1 MRIDRGEVEPGRR
14 YAWVWTGALA
24 TFIVAALTGGLYRYA
39 IVSGETFGLSLTNIR
54 HAHSHLMYFG
64 WATPVLIAG
73 IAILK
78 PEMFDA
84 RRLRAI
90 LIAVFIAA
98 AASYPMFLIFGY
110 EVHSIGPARMPLA
123 VVVSGLN
130 MIAWYMFVALY
141 VRSTRGKTRD
151 RSLLL
156 FDLSLTFLVLATLG
170 AWMLAA
176 LGPFGIESDVWTS
189 ALTHI
194 FLDLFSEGWFVL
206 GLLALMY
213 GVADGVWPKGH
224 WSLGLI
230 CAGLPVTFA
239 LGMPRSLVPN
249 SLAVMAS
256 IGSLLVGLG
265 LLINV
270 FLLWNHRP
278 RGLNRLLWQL
288 PLALLGLKSI
298 AQIALLLL
306 PGLWLTSVA
315 GLRIIYLHLM
325 LLGFLSIGLTAVA
338 RVLFGYRQTVGAY
351 ALAAAA
357 LLLIASLIPLSAVFP
372 SSWSG
377 WWVFLLAAIIAPLP
391 PLVALFM
398 MIFGIRNRSILR
410 KENVNQSDRRGYEDR
425 AGVMSNVM
433 VKEELADAPP
443 VH

>member
-230 CAGLPVTFA
+230 CDSQWRNVWPVSHEHQTCPFSSHVF
-239 LGMPRSLVPN
+239 R
-249 SLAVMAS
+249 
-256 IGSLLVGLG
+256 VGD
-265 LLINV
+265 
-270 FLLWNHRP
+270 
-278 RGLNRLLWQL
+278 
-288 PLALLGLKSI
+288 AC
-298 AQIALLLL
+298 
-306 PGLWLTSVA
+306 T
-315 GLRIIYLHLM
+315 
-325 LLGFLSIGLTAVA
+325 
-338 RVLFGYRQTVGAY
+338 
-351 ALAAAA
+351 
-357 LLLIASLIPLSAVFP
+357 
-372 SSWSG
+372 
-377 WWVFLLAAIIAPLP
+377 
-391 PLVALFM
+391 
-398 MIFGIRNRSILR
+398 
-410 KENVNQSDRRGYEDR
+410 DRRNCHSET
-425 AGVMSNVM
+425 
-433 VKEELADAPP
+433 
-443 VH
+443 